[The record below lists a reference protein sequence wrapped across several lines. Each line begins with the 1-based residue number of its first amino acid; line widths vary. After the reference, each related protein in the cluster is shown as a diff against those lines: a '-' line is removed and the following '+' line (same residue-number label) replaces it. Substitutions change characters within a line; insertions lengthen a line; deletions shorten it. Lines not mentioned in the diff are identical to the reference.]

1 MFRKVELPAGVAGE
15 LFLCGMPGRGHPLD
29 TFLAEVR
36 AKAVTKIVCLVSP
49 TEVSDSSP
57 AYAKALVTGS
67 LPCPVVSFPI
77 IGWGVPGDREAF
89 VALIDDL
96 ACGLER
102 GEHLLVHCLVGRG
115 RTALVAICLLIRLG
129 VLYAEAVALV
139 AIAGS
144 ETESPQQ
151 VQLVEWYAGQ
161 RSQMTGPWGNAGSS
175 FQGRASLDEGTA
187 MAGRTDEKALLD
199 GIQRRIREIQEKR
212 AEYRD
217 ITIVIG
223 SEQPPRQPHV
233 GIWWLHQGTV
243 LQVSVEAEA
252 CTDPTDPQCV
262 EVEHIHTWPILQKQ
276 LSASFSEFLSLGYQ
290 DVPRGRVWYHRG
302 FRLYSITCSPIV
314 KADGKALQAI
324 ARAFGIQQA
333 RYSVVVDPQ
342 YPR

>member
-15 LFLCGMPGRGHPLD
+15 LFLCGMPGRGHHLD
-29 TFLAEVR
+29 TFLEEVR
-36 AKAVTKIVCLVSP
+36 AKTVTRIVCLVSP

-57 AYAKALVTGS
+57 AYAKALGS
-67 LPCPVVSFPI
+67 GALPCPVVSFPI

-96 ACGLER
+96 AGRLR
-102 GEHLLVHCLVGRG
+102 GGEHLLVHCLAGRG
-115 RTALVAICLLIRLG
+115 RTGLTAICLLISLG
-129 VLYAEAVALV
+129 VLCAEAIALV

-161 RSQMTGPWGNAGSS
+161 RSRMVGPGGSFPGQASQEEKTAVAGH
-175 FQGRASLDEGTA
+175 TV
-187 MAGRTDEKALLD
+187 EKALLD
-199 GIQRRIREIQEKR
+199 GVQRRIREIQEKR

-223 SEQPPRQPHV
+223 SEQPPTRPHV
-233 GIWWLHQGTV
+233 GIWWLHQGAV
-243 LQVSVEAEA
+243 LQVSVEAAA
-252 CTDPTDPQCV
+252 CTDPTDPQGV

-276 LSASFSEFLSLGYQ
+276 FAERFPEFLALGYQ

-302 FRLYSITCSPIV
+302 FSLYSITCSPLV
-314 KADGKALQAI
+314 KEEAKALQSI

-333 RYSVVVDPQ
+333 RYRVVVDPQ